1 MARNANPSAWPRAWG
16 YAKPV
21 SGPNKSARDHAIL
34 IGLPRKPS
42 HIMASK
48 DTNTIAIA
56 TPRLAATVIL
66 LRDSNDSGDGMEVF
80 MIVRHQS
87 NDFAS
92 GALVF
97 PGGRVDPED
106 HDIAADASVFPPQ
119 AGMDAD
125 SAALRVAA
133 IRETFEECGVL
144 LARARGDTALV
155 SAARLREIDAAH
167 RPALARGERT
177 FGAMLV
183 AEKLVLAVDAM
194 VHFAHWITPVH
205 VPKRFDTHFFLAAA
219 PSDQVALHDGNEA
232 VDSIWITPQCAIEDT
247 QTGTY
252 KLVFPTQMNLQKLAR
267 HTPSA
272 AALDAARASRVVTV
286 VPVQERAGN
295 GVRVMRLP
303 LEAGYGGELF
313 EVTNPSSFP
322 S

>member
-1 MARNANPSAWPRAWG
+1 MDRIRLTGHPRIFRARQGGAAP
-16 YAKPV
+16 
-21 SGPNKSARDHAIL
+21 AR
-34 IGLPRKPS
+34 P
-42 HIMASK
+42 AS
-48 DTNTIAIA
+48 
-56 TPRLAATVIL
+56 TVML
-66 LRDSNDSGDGMEVF
+66 LRDGPSGMEVF
-80 MIVRHQS
+80 MVVRHRQI
-87 NDFAS
+87 DFAS

-119 AGMDAD
+119 AGTDAD

-177 FGAMLV
+177 FGAMLA

-232 VDSIWITPQCAIEDT
+232 VDSIWITPQRAIVDT
-247 QTGTY
+247 QAGTY

-272 AALDAARASRVVTV
+272 AALDAARTGAERSIAASAPSRSTTTPWAPAPVTTV
-286 VPVQERAGN
+286 LATLKV
-295 GVRVMRLP
+295 
-303 LEAGYGGELF
+303 
-313 EVTNPSSFP
+313 
-322 S
+322 